1 MQPCWEVAASLAQ
14 YVERATRRRAPTAK
28 ARDKHSGIN
37 TIPTRAVTIPRCSLL
52 RRAGSFQHRNCLEC
66 ALSDSLCVAVGPPK
80 LVCLLPTCLSRP
92 GRRRPVAARR
102 ATMRPRPLPYTGG
115 PGATRPGRRP
125 VGLNASTSPGCRA
138 AMRQRAPA
146 AGYKVRRATR
156 HLRPPPSGP
165 RFADEI
171 WPPPPGGPQCANL
184 PRLQPPHSSGRRDP
198 ALMHRR
204 AG

>member
-1 MQPCWEVAASLAQ
+1 MKPCWEVAASLAQ

-92 GRRRPVAARR
+92 GRRRPAGHDAPETAAIYRR
-102 ATMRPRPLPYTGG
+102 ARGDK
-115 PGATRPGRRP
+115 TRPPASGAQCIDEPRLSGR
-125 VGLNASTSPGCRA
+125 NAPTSPSSRLQSPAGDETPSA
-138 AMRQRAPA
+138 AAQRAPI
-146 AGYKVRRATR
+146 R
-156 HLRPPPSGP
+156 
-165 RFADEI
+165 
-171 WPPPPGGPQCANL
+171 
-184 PRLQPPHSSGRRDP
+184 
-198 ALMHRR
+198 
-204 AG
+204 